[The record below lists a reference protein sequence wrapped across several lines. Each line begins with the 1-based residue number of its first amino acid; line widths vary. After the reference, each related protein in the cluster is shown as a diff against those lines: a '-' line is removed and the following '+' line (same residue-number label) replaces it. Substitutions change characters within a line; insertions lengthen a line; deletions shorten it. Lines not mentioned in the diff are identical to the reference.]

1 MIVKIII
8 DSQNRDTDIYD
19 NPFDFSI
26 KLENVFRNVQAIE
39 LQDVVV
45 PYMETNQTFV
55 YARIHEIDCRQFI
68 LAGNSDKQV
77 RNIEY
82 SLARFQIPGR
92 NSRNLITLNKSS
104 SYVAKCS
111 IPVLN
116 RITMSLYDE
125 SGDILKSQVNDLQG
139 GEPDWNTFEIDG
151 TDDDQNIIEDMGN
164 GRIYLRHVKYKTGT
178 SDIIANI
185 SKNQYLLAKV
195 SGNTYYILIESIK
208 ETSSGVYDI
217 LLAGIAKDSLDQ
229 LNRSNV
235 TFDLSIK
242 GKPLKTTECS
252 FVIAVHC
259 EDYS

>member
-8 DSQNRDTDIYD
+8 DSQNRDTAIYD

-68 LAGNSDKQV
+68 LPGNSDKQV

-104 SYVAKCS
+104 SYVRNAHTC
-111 IPVLN
+111 PQPHHHE
-116 RITMSLYDE
+116 SLRRVRRY
-125 SGDILKSQVNDLQG
+125 SQVPSQ
-139 GEPDWNTFEIDG
+139 
-151 TDDDQNIIEDMGN
+151 
-164 GRIYLRHVKYKTGT
+164 
-178 SDIIANI
+178 
-185 SKNQYLLAKV
+185 
-195 SGNTYYILIESIK
+195 
-208 ETSSGVYDI
+208 
-217 LLAGIAKDSLDQ
+217 
-229 LNRSNV
+229 
-235 TFDLSIK
+235 
-242 GKPLKTTECS
+242 
-252 FVIAVHC
+252 
-259 EDYS
+259 